1 MIKYV
6 IFDYGKVLGYPKSGK
21 WFITPKFLALINNI
35 NIDKVKEAVAINKY
49 LVRDDLPIKTLEQE
63 YDMFS
68 KFYSNIL
75 DEIGLDKELAK
86 DIAYDKVYNNSE
98 YALYNDVKDSL
109 KKLKQKYTLIMLT
122 NNFPSIIN
130 YLKYEEIYEL
140 FDKVY
145 ISSICETS
153 KNEGKFFDM
162 VINDYDIKE
171 NEAIFIDDFEDNL
184 DLGYKKHLNVIM
196 LDRENKKESKYKKI
210 SNLAELDI
218 I

>member
-21 WFITPKFLALINNI
+21 WFITPKFLELINDI
-35 NIDKVKEAVAINKY
+35 DIDKVKEAITENKY
-49 LVRDDLPIKTLEQE
+49 LVKDDLPIKTLEQE
-63 YDMFS
+63 YDMFNI
-68 KFYSNIL
+68 FYSNVL
-75 DEIGLDKELAK
+75 DEIGLNKELAK
-86 DIAYDKVYNNSE
+86 DVAYDKVYNNSE

-109 KKLKQKYTLIMLT
+109 KQLKQKYTLIMLT

-130 YLKYEEIYEL
+130 YLKYEGIYEL

-145 ISSICETS
+145 VSSICETS
-153 KNEGKFFDM
+153 KNEARFFDM
-162 VINDYDIKE
+162 VINDYNIKE

-184 DLGYKKHLNVIM
+184 DIGYKKHFNVVM
-196 LDRENKKESKYKKI
+196 LDRENKKKSKYKKI

-218 I
+218 V

>member
-21 WFITPKFLALINNI
+21 WFITPKFLELINDI
-35 NIDKVKEAVAINKY
+35 DIDKVKEAITENKY
-49 LVRDDLPIKTLEQE
+49 LVKDDLPIKTLDQE
-63 YDMFS
+63 YDMFNT
-68 KFYSNIL
+68 FYSNIF
-75 DEIGLDKELAK
+75 DRIGLNKELAK
-86 DIAYDKVYNNSE
+86 DVAYDKVYNNSE

-109 KKLKQKYTLIMLT
+109 KQLKQKYTLIMLT

-145 ISSICETS
+145 VSSICETS
-153 KNEGKFFDM
+153 KNEERFFDM

-184 DLGYKKHLNVIM
+184 DLGYKKHLNVVM

-218 I
+218 V